1 MIQFI
6 LAFALF
12 LALHSVP
19 AIPAIRQGLVA
30 RLGRRLYLALY
41 SIASI
46 ASLGWVFQSALA
58 LDYLELWP
66 PAAWQAWL
74 SLVLVPIAMVLLIAG
89 LASSNP
95 LSITFRRGSD
105 RPGAIIAITRH
116 PVLWGFVL
124 WAASHVLANGDVRS
138 LMLFGALGLFAVFGM
153 VMTDRRN
160 RRRLG
165 PDWTR
170 LSETSSVLPLAA
182 MLAGRSRLRL
192 DLPLG
197 IGIVGATLITAW
209 LLLGGHAA
217 LFGADPLV
225 LATS

>member
-58 LDYLELWP
+58 LEYLELWP

-74 SLVLVPIAMVLLIAG
+74 SLVLVPIALVLLIAG
-89 LASSNP
+89 LASPNP

-170 LSETSSVLPLAA
+170 LSETSSLLPFAA
-182 MLAGRSRLRL
+182 LLAGRSQLRL
-192 DLPLG
+192 DPPLG
-197 IGIVGATLITAW
+197 IGIAGATLITAW

-225 LATS
+225 LAAS